1 MLIILKKV
9 FYIFA
14 ILLVNLY
21 ICEYISNKLAARMD
35 LRRGYKISGIKG
47 IGFPLVR
54 FFKYISRSERTNIWT
69 FFIFLFSLLIWGVV
83 PITANLILL
92 EIDYSLLVAPI
103 FYIIL
108 LILLFFDSGRT
119 SYSDTYIKSGK
130 KILISLSFLIPAL
143 FCIASIV
150 LINKT
155 LSFKEIVNAQHQYW
169 NVILQPLGFM
179 TFFISIFLQLKILG
193 LRGKSYLSPG
203 ANIGRE
209 GTGLGKIIRKFSIYM
224 IVFFLII
231 ILNILYLGGWQGI
244 YIVRGEILL
253 AIKFYIIF
261 VILLLMDKSLGRIDT
276 YSMLVRINWKFLVPV
291 SLANFIVTFGF
302 FIARDVYNLI

>member
-9 FYIFA
+9 FYILA

-21 ICEYISNKLAARMD
+21 ICEYLSNKLTARMD
-35 LRRGYKISGIKG
+35 LRRGYRISGTKG

-69 FFIFLFSLLIWGVV
+69 FFIFLFSLLMWSVV
-83 PITANLILL
+83 PITANLILI
-92 EIDYSLLVAPI
+92 EMDYSLLVALT

-108 LILLFFDSGRT
+108 IILLFFNSGRT
-119 SYSDTYIKSGK
+119 SYSDAYSESGK
-130 KILISLSFLIPAL
+130 KILILLSFLIPAL
-143 FCIASIV
+143 FSIASIV
-150 LINKT
+150 LINRT
-155 LSFKEIVNAQHQYW
+155 LSLKEIVNSQHRYW

-179 TFFISIFLQLKILG
+179 TFFISIFLQLKLLG
-193 LRGKSYLSPG
+193 IRGKSYLSTG
-203 ANIGRE
+203 ANIGKE
-209 GTGLGKIIRKFSIYM
+209 GTGLGKIIEKFSIYM

-244 YIVRGEILL
+244 YIIRGEIIL

-261 VILLLMDKSLGRIDT
+261 VILLLMDKALGRIDS

-291 SLANFIVTFGF
+291 SLVNFIVTFGF